1 LHDAL
6 IDFPSVGEIRGKGLM
21 VAIDLVSS
29 KETRTP
35 IDPTSGYANA
45 IAAVAMREGA
55 IVRPV
60 GTKIILS
67 PTLTLT
73 QKEVDILTRA
83 LKTGFEEVK
92 A

>member
-1 LHDAL
+1 
-6 IDFPSVGEIRGKGLM
+6 
-21 VAIDLVSS
+21 
-29 KETRTP
+29 
-35 IDPTSGYANA
+35 
-45 IAAVAMREGA
+45 MREGA

-83 LKTGFEEVK
+83 LKTGFQEVK